1 MQLGLRAG
9 STLKEEMRV
18 TAKQLLLKNIG
29 QLAATA
35 ANGSMF
41 MGTLDSVVSSAG
53 KYELTIGGNTFCV
66 DADHPIEIRRTE
78 VSESLQLANELT
90 EDFLDSLEGDNAVA

>member
-1 MQLGLRAG
+1 
-9 STLKEEMRV
+9 MRIV
-18 TAKQLLLKNIG
+18 ARQLLLKNLD
-29 QLAATA
+29 QLASVA
-35 ANGSMF
+35 ANGSQY
-41 MGTLDSVVSSAG
+41 MGRLDSVVSSAG

-90 EDFLDSLEGDNAVA
+90 EELIDSLEVEDAAAVA

>member
-1 MQLGLRAG
+1 
-9 STLKEEMRV
+9 
-18 TAKQLLLKNIG
+18 
-29 QLAATA
+29 
-35 ANGSMF
+35 
-41 MGTLDSVVSSAG
+41 MGRLDSVVSSAG

-90 EDFLDSLEGDNAVA
+90 EELIDSLEVEDAAAVG